1 MATSL
6 HLAHDADDK
15 LMQRYVYPLVA
26 PPTPERLAED
36 KKSIE
41 EQFERTFGLVEQLAK
56 DTEALKAA
64 EAERNEKLDTALAEL
79 ESVVQE
85 LKTANRR
92 REDEGQRLRDDIKNL
107 KSTVPQAMDNQKEVT
122 DRRLRE
128 VNAELKSLKTLITQ
142 RMAPAATSTNVGN
155 YLRPA
160 SGNTTPAPA
169 SGSGPATV
177 TMGGSE
183 NGAEEVVASAPPAAR
198 GLFGS
203 GMPGAKASI
212 PAWQMAVA
220 SKNAAPGSTSSTAD
234 GADAGSSSQQATSG
248 SS

>member
-1 MATSL
+1 M
-6 HLAHDADDK
+6 
-15 LMQRYVYPLVA
+15 
-26 PPTPERLAED
+26 
-36 KKSIE
+36 
-41 EQFERTFGLVEQLAK
+41 EQLAK
-56 DTEALKAA
+56 DTDALKAA

-85 LKTANRR
+85 LKAANRR

-160 SGNTTPAPA
+160 SGNTTPAP
-169 SGSGPATV
+169 SSGPATV

-183 NGAEEVVASAPPAAR
+183 NSPEEVVASAPPAAR

-234 GADAGSSSQQATSG
+234 GADAGSSSQQAASG

>member
-1 MATSL
+1 
-6 HLAHDADDK
+6 
-15 LMQRYVYPLVA
+15 MQRYVYPLVA

-41 EQFERTFGLVEQLAK
+41 DQFERTFGLVEQLAK

-142 RMAPAATSTNVGN
+142 RMAPAATPTNVGN

-160 SGNTTPAPA
+160 SGNSTPAP
-169 SGSGPATV
+169 GSGPATV
-177 TMGGSE
+177 TMGSE
-183 NGAEEVVASAPPAAR
+183 NSPEEVVASAPPAAR

-234 GADAGSSSQQATSG
+234 GADAGSSAQQAASG

>member
-1 MATSL
+1 M
-6 HLAHDADDK
+6 
-15 LMQRYVYPLVA
+15 
-26 PPTPERLAED
+26 
-36 KKSIE
+36 
-41 EQFERTFGLVEQLAK
+41 EQLAK
-56 DTEALKAA
+56 DTDALKAA

-85 LKTANRR
+85 LKAANRR

-142 RMAPAATSTNVGN
+142 RMAPAATSTNAGN
-155 YLRPA
+155 FARPA
-160 SGNTTPAPA
+160 SGSSTPAP
-169 SGSGPATV
+169 SSSFATV
-177 TMGGSE
+177 TMGSE
-183 NGAEEVVASAPPAAR
+183 NNTEEVVASAPPAAR

-234 GADAGSSSQQATSG
+234 GADAGSSSQQAASG